1 MLQSMGSQRVR
12 HDWVAEQ
19 QEQSDQ
25 KMSAILQ
32 LLYSTENYAQYLI
45 ITYNGKEYESEYI
58 HTHQFSHSVVS
69 DSL

>member
-45 ITYNGKEYESEYI
+45 ITYNGKEYVKQPIYTCTYIYI
-58 HTHQFSHSVVS
+58 HKS
-69 DSL
+69 